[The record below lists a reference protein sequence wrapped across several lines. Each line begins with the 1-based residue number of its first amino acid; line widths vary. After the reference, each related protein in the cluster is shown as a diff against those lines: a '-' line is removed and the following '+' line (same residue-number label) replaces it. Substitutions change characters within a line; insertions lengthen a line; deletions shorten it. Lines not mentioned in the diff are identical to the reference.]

1 MDLAL
6 GALIFVVGAGLA
18 AFVVWTITNK
28 KLALREAALQESQTQ
43 LGDANIRLAA
53 AAERA
58 TRMEELETQLAEAG
72 RYREEWRISEGKI
85 SALQQKIQ
93 SDEESHQKQIETLR
107 QAEENLKKSFE
118 AMAAEAVAKSQKSFL
133 EMASENFKSIKEES
147 KTDLE
152 ARRAAIEGLVK
163 PIHEQLQD
171 LGKKTENL
179 EKDRVSS
186 FQNLKH
192 TLDELRDDQRLLRS
206 ETGKLSNVL
215 RNPKQRGS
223 WGEIQLK
230 RIVEFAGLVERCDF
244 VTEESHPTES
254 GRIRPDVIV
263 RLPNNRNI
271 IIDAKSPMDAY
282 TQSIEALHDGEREE
296 RMKAFAATVKNHLLS
311 LRKKNYDKAVADSA
325 DLIVMFLPLESMFSA
340 AVEQDPTLLD
350 FGAESGVLIATPVTL
365 IALLR
370 AVAIGWRQEDLTK
383 SAREVAKLGSNLYD
397 GIHTFMDHYAKLGRN
412 LETAVNAFNLSVGTL
427 EKSVVRRASKLKTL
441 YNKQKALEEPKDIDQ
456 VVRPL
461 AVVQTSEDVLDIE
474 EEVEPDALPAP
485 TLDLD

>member
-1 MDLAL
+1 MDFAL
-6 GALIFVVGAGLA
+6 GALLFLVGAGLA
-18 AFVVWTITNK
+18 AVVVWTITNK

-43 LGDANIRLAA
+43 LGDANVRLAA

-58 TRMEELETQLAEAG
+58 TRMDELETQLAEAA
-72 RYREEWRISEGKI
+72 RYREEWHISEGKI
-85 SALQQKIQ
+85 GALQQKIQ

-152 ARRAAIEGLVK
+152 ARRSAIEGLVK

-223 WGEIQLK
+223 WGEMQLK
-230 RIVEFAGLVERCDF
+230 RIIELAGLVERCDF
-244 VTEESHPTES
+244 TREESHSTEG

-263 RLPNNRNI
+263 KLPNNRSI
-271 IIDAKSPMDAY
+271 IIDSKAPMDAY
-282 TQSIEALHDGEREE
+282 TQSIEAMSDAERDEK
-296 RMKAFAATVKNHLLS
+296 MKAFAGHVKSHLQS
-311 LRKKNYDKAVADSA
+311 LRKKNYDKVVADSA

-340 AVEQDPTLLD
+340 AVEQDPALLD

-370 AVAIGWRQEDLTK
+370 AVAIGWRQEDLAK
-383 SAREVAKLGSNLYD
+383 NAREVAKIGNDLYD
-397 GIHTFMDHYAKLGRN
+397 GLQTFMDHYAKLGRN
-412 LETAVNAFNLSVGTL
+412 LDTAVTAYNASVGSV
-427 EKSVVRRASKLKTL
+427 ERSVVSRARKLKGL
-441 YNKQKALEEPKDIDQ
+441 YNKQQALKAPEDIDQ
-456 VVRPL
+456 AIRPL

-474 EEVEPDALPAP
+474 ESDEVEALPAT